1 MRGWDGTWRVETDLN
16 LLLQLKLGL
25 HSDRRG
31 VRSGIAG
38 EKMAIVTNL
47 LEALL
52 RLPVEP
58 LVLVADFD
66 AARRH
71 TRTHGWKERREERG
85 KERKIWKEEKK
96 GYQLARLAKA
106 IIINVRS
113 FFHMLLS
120 ITSAPTGV
128 RGTEAP
134 THTELIIVGQVRD
147 LE

>member
-38 EKMAIVTNL
+38 EKMEIVTDL

-85 KERKIWKEEKK
+85 KERKMGKWRWAGRGKPTRPEK
-96 GYQLARLAKA
+96 AS
-106 IIINVRS
+106 RS
-113 FFHMLLS
+113 RS
-120 ITSAPTGV
+120 CEKIKWDG
-128 RGTEAP
+128 
-134 THTELIIVGQVRD
+134 
-147 LE
+147 